1 VPVLLP
7 ELLQRVPK
15 LPVRLRL
22 RLRPER
28 RQQAQRLPRQRRW
41 QSGLPLREPTRQERM
56 QEHRPRRT
64 AGKSP

>member
-7 ELLQRVPK
+7 ERLQRVPK
-15 LPVRLRL
+15 LPVRL

-41 QSGLPLREPTRQERM
+41 QPGLPLREPTRQERM
-56 QEHRPRRT
+56 QEHRPQRT